1 MLVLTDKY
9 KCTSR
14 GIDVTSLVYL
24 KTNAVIDLNLL
35 APTVRWVWSKPYVL
49 TNICIHELK
58 IVPNMKSLNK
68 STERFLQE
76 HFPDVS
82 NLLSYSVTK
91 VFVVKVFVVNN
102 GWKQEQL
109 GFFSFQKSINIIVS
123 CIVQCEYHQDN
134 DSHSYLSFHD
144 QTTSI
149 SQFKKKTRVILLH
162 MDY

>member
-1 MLVLTDKY
+1 MLVFTDKY

-24 KTNAVIDLNLL
+24 KTNAMIDLNLL

-91 VFVVKVFVVNN
+91 VFVVNMDENKNSWVFFLSKNPLTLLFHVQYNV
-102 GWKQEQL
+102 
-109 GFFSFQKSINIIVS
+109 NIIKTM
-123 CIVQCEYHQDN
+123 IVI
-134 DSHSYLSFHD
+134 L
-144 QTTSI
+144 I
-149 SQFKKKTRVILLH
+149 SPSMTRILVFPNLKKKTRVILLH